1 MNELALRSIT
11 GSILAL
17 VLGVSYLFL
26 PTWVLSV
33 ILGIA
38 LILIL
43 IIEWP
48 PLNEWLLTPLYP
60 ILPFALAM
68 MLNHSQL
75 YRPLLVFTLVMT
87 MCHDMGG
94 YIGGNLW
101 GKTPLLPKVS
111 PKKTWE
117 GFAFG
122 VALSVICS
130 FLVARPLGITMHSL
144 PLLGVVIVGNF
155 VAVAGDLFESTLK
168 RRACIKD
175 SSNLLPGHGGLL
187 DRCDSL
193 MFTIPYVFI
202 LRQLLI
208 K

>member
-11 GSILAL
+11 GAALAIIL
-17 VLGVSYLFL
+17 GGSYLFL
-26 PTWVLSV
+26 PAWILSV
-33 ILGIA
+33 LLGIA
-38 LILIL
+38 LLLIL

-48 PLNEWLLTPLYP
+48 ALNEWLLTPLYP
-60 ILPFALAM
+60 ILPFALAI
-68 MLNHSQL
+68 MLNHNHL
-75 YRPLLVFTLVMT
+75 YRPLLIFALVMT
-87 MCHDMGG
+87 TMHDMGG
-94 YIGGNLW
+94 YIGGKLW

-122 VALSVICS
+122 VALSVISS
-130 FLVARPLGITMHSL
+130 FLIARPLGITMNSGA
-144 PLLGVVIVGNF
+144 LLIVIVIGNI

-168 RRACIKD
+168 RKAGIKD

-193 MFTIPYVFI
+193 LFTIPYIFI

-208 K
+208 Q